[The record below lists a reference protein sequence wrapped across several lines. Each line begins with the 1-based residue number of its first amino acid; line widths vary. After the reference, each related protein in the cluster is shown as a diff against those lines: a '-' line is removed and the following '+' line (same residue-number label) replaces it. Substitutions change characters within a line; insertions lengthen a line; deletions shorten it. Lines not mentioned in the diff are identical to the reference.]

1 MNTYSKQ
8 LDLLG
13 RRYLRWLSRVVPS
26 IAFLDRIALRID
38 RSRVHTRW
46 PVAVR
51 VRETRP
57 GHVSPIVRLDRGW
70 SLLIGYIQLPST
82 IPPMFL
88 LFRNSSTDFDYILVL
103 FLFFFFFFF
112 YHTVLVLRKYK
123 FRSPRTAAV
132 PSSLSDRAYVC
143 GEARARALISVTRT
157 QGFRNPAVRQAD
169 RLATETHPLWR
180 RWLPLTHPHSSTAR
194 HQ

>member
-112 YHTVLVLRKYK
+112 ITRFSFWENTNSDLHAPLLSR
-123 FRSPRTAAV
+123 RPCLIARTCVA
-132 PSSLSDRAYVC
+132 RR
-143 GEARARALISVTRT
+143 ARARWSALLAHRDSET
-157 QGFRNPAVRQAD
+157 QPCD
-169 RLATETHPLWR
+169 RLTDWR
-180 RWLPLTHPHSSTAR
+180 LRLTLCGGADYP
-194 HQ
+194 